1 MSLSTDYLFARGI
14 TEPTIAALSFE
25 LDPAPSVESFND
37 RLHRKDGRRLVPHIR
52 EAIWFGC
59 WKHPGEF
66 GHYVLRPLPNL
77 PDEGPKF
84 LQPSDV
90 PSILFIPHQTWAIK
104 DKITRPL
111 IFTEGPIKSGCVYQ
125 AGGHPVGIWGTWG
138 VTVKTDD
145 DTGLIELCPQLTEFK
160 LFGRI
165 IHFAFDADAI
175 SNPHV
180 RQSIIRSFLALFK
193 SGAVVTLL
201 RWPLGEGK
209 GLDDFLVGH
218 CGLDVERQRKVLA
231 ELIDD
236 AGEVAELL
244 TPTDRRMVVAE
255 LQRAALNDTELD
267 QVTRSFAK
275 RLGVR
280 ASSLHNDAQGPK
292 KKVGP
297 VQVNAD
303 AQKLAD
309 AQEASALATAEA
321 MTAYYDHP
329 RKEYVVAVTAK
340 HYHSRT
346 ETQFKRELRFRQLT
360 TDFLLGRNWSQIDVA
375 LRYFQQQKFVDYVGG
390 LAGRNCGFYEENGI
404 RILVTKEPRILV
416 PSQGGWVILNQFLAN
431 LLGGPDE
438 PYGDEQLT
446 VLYGWLCTAYRA
458 LSEHRFQ
465 PGQALAVAGPVDSGK
480 SLLQSLITEILGGRS
495 AKAMPYLQGRTDF
508 NGELFEAEHL
518 VLEDEAASTLHRD
531 RIVLGASLKNLIAN
545 RIHPCHPKHRQ
556 IVNLAP
562 WWRVSLSLN
571 DRPERLLVL
580 PPLSEDIGDK
590 IMLLRASKYP
600 MPIEAVTPEQKEI
613 FWKTLVSEL
622 PAFIWWLLN
631 EFELPSEW
639 QEARFGVHTFHHPEL
654 ARELEEL
661 SPALALLALIDAAD
675 IWTSYD
681 SATGIRGLTDPWVGT
696 ALELRG
702 LLMSNQKTQRDAT
715 RLLDWINACG
725 QYLND
730 LAGKRPLRVKAF
742 RSSTR
747 RWFEIYREIAG
758 EEKEEKNR
766 K

>member
-1 MSLSTDYLFARGI
+1 
-14 TEPTIAALSFE
+14 
-25 LDPAPSVESFND
+25 
-37 RLHRKDGRRLVPHIR
+37 
-52 EAIWFGC
+52 
-59 WKHPGEF
+59 
-66 GHYVLRPLPNL
+66 
-77 PDEGPKF
+77 
-84 LQPSDV
+84 
-90 PSILFIPHQTWAIK
+90 
-104 DKITRPL
+104 
-111 IFTEGPIKSGCVYQ
+111 
-125 AGGHPVGIWGTWG
+125 VGIWGTWI
-138 VTVKTDD
+138 TVKTDD
-145 DTGLIELCPQLTEFK
+145 DSGRIELCPQLSEFK
-160 LFGRI
+160 LLGRSIYFG
-165 IHFAFDADAI
+165 FDADAV

-180 RQSIIRSFLALFK
+180 RQSIIRGFLALFK
-193 SGAVVTLL
+193 SGAVVKLL
-201 RWPLGEGK
+201 RWPLSEGK
-209 GLDDFLVGH
+209 GLDDFLVHH
-218 CGLDVERQRKVLA
+218 CGLDVERQRQKLA
-231 ELIDD
+231 ELIDN
-236 AGEVAELL
+236 AGEVADLL
-244 TPTDRRMVVAE
+244 TPADRRMVVAE
-255 LQRAALNDTELD
+255 LRRAALTDTELD
-267 QVTRSFAK
+267 QISRFFAK
-275 RLGVR
+275 RLGVK
-280 ASSLHNDAQGPK
+280 ASNLHKDGQGPNR
-292 KKVGP
+292 KVRSLQAYG
-297 VQVNAD
+297 D
-303 AQKLAD
+303 AEKLAN
-309 AQEASALATAEA
+309 AQEASALATAQA

-329 RKEYVVAVTAK
+329 RKEYVVAVTSQ

-346 ETQFKRELRFRQLT
+346 EAQFKRELRFRELT
-360 TDFLLGRNWSQIDVA
+360 TDFLPGRNWSQIDVA

-404 RILVTKEPRILV
+404 RILVTKEPRIII
-416 PSQGGWVILNQFLAN
+416 PSQGGWRIFNQFLAN

-446 VLYGWLCTAYRA
+446 VFYGWIRTGYQA
-458 LSEHRFQ
+458 LIEHRFQ
-465 PGQALAVAGPVDSGK
+465 PGQALAVAGPVNSGK

-531 RIVLGASLKNLIAN
+531 RITLGASLKNLIAN

-580 PPLSEDIGDK
+580 PSLSEDIADK
-590 IMLLRASKYP
+590 IILLRASKYP
-600 MPIEAVTPEQKEI
+600 MPMEAVTAEQKEI

-631 EFELPSEW
+631 EFELPREW

-661 SPALALLALIDAAD
+661 SAAMALLALIDAAD
-675 IWTSYD
+675 IWTAYD
-681 SATGIRGLTDPWVGT
+681 PAIGIRDVTDPWVGT

-702 LLMSNQKTQRDAT
+702 LLMTNQKTHRDAT

-730 LAGKRPLRVKAF
+730 LARKRPLRVKAF

-747 RWFEIYREIAG
+747 RWFAIYREIAD
-758 EEKEEKNR
+758 EEKEEKNQ